1 MGMFGAE
8 VLGNSLVDMVMVH
21 ESRTGAQV
29 AHREMGPGDETRAQV
44 AHMAMGP
51 ENKAHV

>member
-1 MGMFGAE
+1 
-8 VLGNSLVDMVMVH
+8 MVP
-21 ESRTGAQV
+21 ESSTGGQV
-29 AHREMGPGDETRAQV
+29 AHKEMGPGDETRAQV